1 MRNQL
6 NSICKRLENSP
17 TGRGYVSLV
26 ENVMAEDSL
35 SIKVLVVDDHTLT
48 CELTSAYLRTEGD
61 MESVHCD
68 SVDQAL
74 EMIQKKGPFNVVLV
88 DLEMPSMN
96 GMAGIERFIAATKP
110 GNVILFSGQ
119 ARMEVALRAIEAGV
133 KGFIPKNLPL
143 KSLCNAVRFVASGET
158 YLPQSFALAFAKPER
173 RKRSTTIS
181 STEKDVLKGICK
193 GHTNKDIA
201 RELGLSEIT
210 VKMHVRSICS
220 KLNVSNRT
228 QIAMTALA
236 QGLT

>member
-1 MRNQL
+1 MRRKL
-6 NSICKRLENSP
+6 NSICKDWTNFPKDLHGV
-17 TGRGYVSLV
+17 TIGDYT
-26 ENVMAEDSL
+26 MAED
-35 SIKVLVVDDHTLT
+35 IHTIRVLVVDDHSLT
-48 CELTSAYLRTEGD
+48 CELTSAYLRTEGGID
-61 MESVHCD
+61 SFHCD
-68 SVDQAL
+68 NVDQAL
-74 EMIQKKGPFNVVLV
+74 EMIQKKGSFDVVLV
-88 DLEMPSMN
+88 DLEMPGMN

-133 KGFIPKNLPL
+133 KGFIPKNLQL

-158 YLPQSFALAFAKPER
+158 YLPPSFALAFAKPER

-181 STEKDVLKGICK
+181 TTEKDVLRGICR

-228 QIAMTALA
+228 QIAMTAIE